1 MALGDELR
9 DYRIVSSGASLS
21 LRPSRRF
28 TVVVVCR
35 LRLGER
41 DQADDRDAKLAT
53 LIYAASWRN
62 QQVRALNVNESQ
74 GETTALS

>member
-9 DYRIVSSGASLS
+9 DYRIVFKWCI
-21 LRPSRRF
+21 P
-28 TVVVVCR
+28 VVEAFSAVHGGGR
-35 LRLGER
+35 LPVAARER

-74 GETTALS
+74 GETTVLS